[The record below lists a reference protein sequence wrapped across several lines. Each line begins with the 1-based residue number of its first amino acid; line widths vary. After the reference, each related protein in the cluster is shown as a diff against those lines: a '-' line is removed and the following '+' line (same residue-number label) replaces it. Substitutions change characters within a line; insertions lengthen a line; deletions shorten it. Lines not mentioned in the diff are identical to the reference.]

1 MNIFLAFAYRD
12 DDKPLASQVER
23 LLASQFV
30 QVKSGERLG
39 GGQLTP
45 EVQKRINDSD
55 ALIALMTRRDQLQ
68 AGGWTT
74 HAWVKD
80 EMAWAHSKG
89 KPAIALIE
97 DGVAESGMFQPH
109 EWIPLDRANPV
120 EALLRLAET
129 VAGWKQD
136 AGRLIKVQIAP
147 EEIAGKLGDGLA
159 QCRHRLFQQGKSTDW
174 RDVVPIPEAGGTFV
188 YLEGVREDHLIQI
201 EATAG
206 GQTWKSPATS
216 QWMMVQLRGPGK

>member
-1 MNIFLAFAYRD
+1 MNIFLAFAFRD
-12 DDKPLASQVER
+12 EDKPLVSQIER

-30 QVKSGERLG
+30 QVKTGERLG

-45 EVQKRINDSD
+45 EVQKRIQASD

-74 HAWVKD
+74 HPWVKD
-80 EMAWAHSKG
+80 ELAWARAHD
-89 KPAIALIE
+89 KPAITLVE
-97 DGVAESGMFQPH
+97 DGVAEGGMFQPH
-109 EWIPLDRANPV
+109 EWIPLDRSNPL

-136 AGRLIKVQIAP
+136 AGRMVKVQIAP
-147 EEIAGKLGDGLA
+147 EDIAGKLGDGVA
-159 QCRHRLFQQGKSTDW
+159 TCRHRLFQQGKASDW
-174 RDVVPIPEAGGTFV
+174 RDVMAIPEAGGTFV
-188 YLEGVREDHLIQI
+188 YLDGVREDHLIQI
-201 EATAG
+201 EATDA

-216 QWMMVQLRGPGK
+216 QWMLVQLRGPGK